1 MKPVRK
7 KKLVI
12 KIIPYIFIAVPAGIL
27 STYIHFI
34 NIHPVIVG
42 LLAGSVAYLMSFVQV
57 SKKYMRG
64 KEYGTARWGTPKDI
78 APYMDE
84 NPDNN
89 IILTETESLTMSS
102 RPLPG
107 KEEFARNKNVLVTGG
122 SGSGKTRGFII
133 PNVMQCIS
141 SFPTSFVITDPKG
154 EILRLTGSMLKR
166 FGYKIKVVNTIDMSA
181 SMRYNPF
188 AYVRKESDLLRLANI
203 LIENLGGKG
212 KSSDPYW
219 ENAEKGLFLSLS
231 GLIWTEAREDERN
244 LAMLAD
250 IISMMT
256 ANEEGGD
263 TKNAVDI
270 TFEQLESK
278 NSNSF
283 AVRQYKKFRLAPA
296 RTRNSILTQL
306 AMRLA
311 VYDIE
316 ETRELTAYDEL
327 DLEKLGTEK
336 TALFVITS
344 DTDDSYDFVP
354 GVLYSQLFNLLCTKA
369 DTEHGGRLPVHVRFL
384 LDEFANI
391 GKIPNFEKLIAT
403 IRSREVSACVIL
415 QSKAQLKER
424 YKESAATII
433 GNMDTEI
440 FLGGKEPQTLKEV
453 SEMLG
458 KATID
463 IQTESR
469 TKSQQNSS
477 GENQNRMGRELMTI
491 DELSRMKNTM
501 CILQIRGAPPF
512 YSRKYNL
519 KTHKNYK
526 YLGYNPKYIYDAKR
540 HMSTR
545 LKLSNT
551 AKYTHVVYEVSEKGA

>member
-1 MKPVRK
+1 MTKRKSKLAMKV
-7 KKLVI
+7 
-12 KIIPYIFIAVPAGIL
+12 IPYIIIAIIGGVL
-27 STYIHFI
+27 SIHI
-34 NIHPVIVG
+34 PLIDIHPVIAG
-42 LLAGSVAYLMSFVQV
+42 LTVCVFAWLMSYAKGT
-57 SKKYMRG
+57 KKYMRG

-89 IILTETESLTMSS
+89 IILTGTESLTMNS

-107 KEEFARNKNVLVTGG
+107 KEEFARNKNILVLGG

-133 PNVMQCIS
+133 PNLMQCIS
-141 SFPTSFVITDPKG
+141 KFLTSFVITDPKG
-154 EILRLTGSMLKR
+154 EILRFTGSMLKR

-181 SMRYNPF
+181 SMKYNPF

-250 IISMMT
+250 IISMMP
-256 ANEEGGD
+256 ANEEGSD

-270 TFEQLESK
+270 TFEQLEAKSP
-278 NSNSF
+278 NHF
-283 AVRQYKKFRLAPA
+283 AVRQYKKFKLAPGK
-296 RTRNSILTQL
+296 TRNSILTQL
-306 AMRLA
+306 AMRLS
-311 VYDIE
+311 VYDID

-403 IRSREVSACVIL
+403 IRSREISACVIL

-440 FLGGKEPQTLKEV
+440 FLGGKETQTLKELN
-453 SEMLG
+453 EMLG

-469 TKSQQNSS
+469 TQSQQNSS

-501 CILQIRGAPPF
+501 CILQIRGVPLF
-512 YSRKYNL
+512 YSKKYNL
-519 KTHKNYK
+519 KKHKNYK
-526 YLGYNPKYIYDAKR
+526 YLGYNPKYEYNAKR

-545 LKLSNT
+545 LKLSDT
-551 AKYTHVVYEVSEKGA
+551 AKYTHMVYEVSEEVA